1 LFMFNNALESA
12 PGADTS
18 SKQPD
23 LIDKGNFQVTDIV
36 VGQGAEAKN
45 GDFITV
51 NYIGMFENGQP
62 FESSYDRGVP
72 LQFVLGIG
80 QVIPGWEI
88 GLLGMKEGGKR
99 RIVIPPELA
108 YGQSGSGPIP
118 PNTTIVFE
126 VELVKVQS
134 SAQ

>member
-1 LFMFNNALESA
+1 M
-12 PGADTS
+12 
-18 SKQPD
+18 
-23 LIDKGNFQVTDIV
+23 DKGNFQVTDIV